1 MGAKAKVETKAKLKV
16 EAKAKATANRNATPP
31 RFSPGPHVDTDYRKR
46 MQVHSVMPNE
56 AVDTVFIVRLG
67 TKHKAEHAEQTQAWP
82 RQSRKNDN
90 RDTPTAAKAK
100 VKTKAKLKVEA
111 KVKDNDL
118 ATDNCLVG
126 GWGRDKGKGGDKGK
140 AESGGK
146 GKGQ

>member
-1 MGAKAKVETKAKLKV
+1 M

-46 MQVHSVMPNE
+46 IQVHSVMPNG
-56 AVDTVFIVRLG
+56 AGDTVFIVRLG
-67 TKHKAEHAEQTQAWP
+67 TMHEAEHGEQTQAWP

-100 VKTKAKLKVEA
+100 VKTMAKLKVEA
-111 KVKDNDL
+111 TVKDNDL
-118 ATDNCLVG
+118 ATDNFLVG
-126 GWGRDKGKGGDKGK
+126 GSGEGKGKGEDKGK

-146 GKGQ
+146 SKGH